1 MTTVSLPAPEPAARA
16 HSERLQAFIKQQI
29 RGHGGAIAFSRYM
42 ELALYAPGLGY
53 YSAGARKFGAEG
65 DFVTSPELGPTFAE
79 CVAQAVAPVFAQLA
93 GAEKTFFELGGGSG
107 AFAEAALRHCAA
119 LGADEIVAIGADPG
133 ALDHHVVANILAAY
147 IRSSGGADLV
157 LCGRQASD
165 DDQGVVPIL
174 LAESLGLPV
183 APLARAVEL
192 AGERLRVTRV
202 TPDGD
207 EVLEGALP
215 AVVTVSNELGE
226 PRFPGARDKMA
237 ARKKQVVE
245 VAAADL
251 GLGDEQLTPRVVLAK
266 QYVPEVHGHCEF
278 IEGTPAE
285 AAAQLLEKLRADKL
299 I

>member
-1 MTTVSLPAPEPAARA
+1 MRIVVCVKEVLDPSAVNNYALAGSLRIAADGCTLDVPGIP
-16 HSERLQAFIKQQI
+16 RLINAYDEQALE
-29 RGHGGAIAFSRYM
+29 A
-42 ELALYAPGLGY
+42 ALRLRD
-53 YSAGARKFGAEG
+53 AGADCRI
-65 DFVTSPELGPTFAE
+65 T
-79 CVAQAVAPVFAQLA
+79 AVSIGRDLQEP
-93 GAEKTFFELGGGSG
+93 
-107 AFAEAALRHCAA
+107 LRHCAA

-207 EVLEGALP
+207 EVLEAALP

-285 AAAQLLEKLRADKL
+285 AAAQLLAKLRADKL